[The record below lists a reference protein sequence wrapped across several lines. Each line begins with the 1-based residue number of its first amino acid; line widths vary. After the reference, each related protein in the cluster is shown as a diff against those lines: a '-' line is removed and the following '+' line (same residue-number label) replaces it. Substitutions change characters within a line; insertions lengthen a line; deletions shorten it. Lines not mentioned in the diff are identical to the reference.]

1 MAMREE
7 TEELV
12 TVPVGRVELVG
23 DLAVPYGAGGLIVFA
38 HGGDGSRR
46 SPRNRFV
53 AEALRRSGLAT
64 FLFDLLT
71 EEEEGRQEAGA
82 ELELDIPLLAE
93 RLDAVTAWLELTSP
107 TRGLPMGYFGAS
119 TGAAAALIAAAERP
133 GAVRAIVSCG
143 GRPDLAGEWVPRVQA
158 ATLFIVG
165 SGDKAAVR
173 SSEEAL
179 RSMFA
184 RGQLVLVPGATH
196 LDEPGAFEEVGRLA
210 SQWFADHLFASP
222 GLGAHAH
229 GLR

>member
-1 MAMREE
+1 MREE
-7 TEELV
+7 TEESV

-23 DLAVPYGAGGLIVFA
+23 DLSVPYGAGGLVVFA
-38 HGGDGSRR
+38 HGGGSSRK

-53 AEALRRSGLAT
+53 AEALHRSGLAT

-71 EEEEGRQEAGA
+71 EEEEEREADGPQ
-82 ELELDIPLLAE
+82 LEFDIPLLAE

-133 GAVRAIVSCG
+133 DSVRAIVSRG
-143 GRPDLAGEWVPRVQA
+143 GRPDLAGEWLPRVQA

-165 SGDKAAVR
+165 SADTAALR
-173 SSEEAL
+173 PNEEAL

-184 RGQLVLVPGATH
+184 RAQLVLVPGATH
-196 LDEPGAFEEVGRLA
+196 LFEEPGALDEVGRLA
-210 SQWFADHLFASP
+210 SQWFTEHLPVSTGFGADVGGP
-222 GLGAHAH
+222 
-229 GLR
+229 R